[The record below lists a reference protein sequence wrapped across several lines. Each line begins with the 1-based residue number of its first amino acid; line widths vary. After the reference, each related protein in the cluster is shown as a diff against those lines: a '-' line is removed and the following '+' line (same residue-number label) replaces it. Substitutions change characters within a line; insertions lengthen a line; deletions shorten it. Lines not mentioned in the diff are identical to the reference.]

1 MTNTQNELVVIAQQ
15 SGLQENKVKTLIE
28 SFSDSFQKARQIA
41 EESKSIV
48 VTNEEQ
54 LREMS
59 QARQKRLQLKEIR
72 VNVEKTRKELKE
84 QSLREGKAIDG
95 MANIIKALIVPVEE
109 HLEKQE
115 KFAEMA
121 EENRKLTRLNDRR
134 EMLGHYV
141 EDVTVFNLLDM
152 DEAVFEKLLQN
163 SRKAYEA
170 QKEAER
176 KAEEERAEN
185 ARKEEVY
192 RNRMMELA
200 PFARWVHTPISLHT
214 DELEYGHILE
224 AAKNKKEKY
233 DLEQEQI
240 RIENEKLKKEAE
252 AREKKAAEEKRKAE
266 EKLKIERAKQQAKLE
281 AERKVAEKAR
291 AEQEAKLK
299 AEREKRE
306 ALEKAE
312 LERKHKEAEEAKK
325 KAELE
330 RKAKLA
336 PDREKLLAM
345 AEYLKHLPKPEVTS
359 EEAKDLLSEV
369 HVKLVDLVK
378 HIEKGAESL

>member
-15 SGLQENKVKTLIE
+15 SGLQENKTKMLME
-28 SFSDSFQKARQIA
+28 SFSDSFKQAQAIA
-41 EESKSIV
+41 TEAKDIV
-48 VTNEEQ
+48 VTSEEQ

-59 QARQKRLQLKEIR
+59 QARQKRLQLKDIR
-72 VNVEKTRKELKE
+72 VSVEKTRKELKE

-115 KFAEMA
+115 KFAEIA

-170 QKEAER
+170 QKEAEA
-176 KAEEERAEN
+176 KAEEERQARIVKQETYRARQIEFAPYQNWSNAMLNEESTEAEWESVLRN
-185 ARKEEVY
+185 AKD
-192 RNRMMELA
+192 A
-200 PFARWVHTPISLHT
+200 KKKW
-214 DELEYGHILE
+214 E
-224 AAKNKKEKY
+224 A
-233 DLEQEQI
+233 EQEKI
-240 RIENEKLKKEAE
+240 RLDNLRLQKEAE
-252 AREKKAAEEKRKAE
+252 ERDRKAQEEKRKAE
-266 EKLKIERAKQQAKLE
+266 EKLKIERAKQQAKLD
-281 AERKVAEKAR
+281 AERKAAEKAR
-291 AEQEAKLK
+291 AEQEKKLQ

-312 LERKHKEAEEAKK
+312 QERKRKEAEEAKK
-325 KAELE
+325 KAEAE
-330 RKAKLA
+330 RLARVA
-336 PDREKLLAM
+336 PDRVKLLKL
-345 AEYLKHLPKPEVTS
+345 AELPIEMPEVNS
-359 EEAKDLLSEV
+359 PEAKKIVEQVDQKLHELSRWIEAEAR
-369 HVKLVDLVK
+369 KL
-378 HIEKGAESL
+378 